1 MIINYIKT
9 HSVKFVLFG
18 LLAVGFGSCNN
29 ENNKQV
35 LTREIPFT
43 KEGTLR
49 LIRSTNDSLI
59 ATLDIEI
66 AEGEYETAT
75 GLMYRNSMEDH
86 QAMLFIFERESPL
99 SFYMKNTQFPLD
111 IIYLN
116 EALEIVE
123 VYRDTK
129 PFDPTPLPSR
139 RPAKYVLEV
148 NAGLVA
154 QWKLLPIDR
163 AEFSRIDQ

>member
-1 MIINYIKT
+1 MKKNYLK
-9 HSVKFVLFG
+9 
-18 LLAVGFGSCNN
+18 LAVLGMLAIGMHGCKN
-29 ENNKQV
+29 EKNQEV
-35 LTREIPFT
+35 LTKAIPFK
-43 KEGTLR
+43 KEGTLK
-49 LIRSTNDSLI
+49 LVRSTNDSLI
-59 ATLDIEI
+59 TTLDIEI
-66 AEGEYETAT
+66 AEGDYETAT

-116 EALEIVE
+116 EALQIVE
-123 VYRDTK
+123 VYRNAK

-139 RPAKYVLEV
+139 KPAKYVLEV

-163 AEFSRIDQ
+163 AEFTRIDP

>member
-1 MIINYIKT
+1 MKKNYLK
-9 HSVKFVLFG
+9 
-18 LLAVGFGSCNN
+18 LAVLGMLAIGMHGCKN
-29 ENNKQV
+29 EKNQEV
-35 LTREIPFT
+35 LTKAIPFK
-43 KEGTLR
+43 KEGTLK
-49 LIRSTNDSLI
+49 LVRSTNDSLI
-59 ATLDIEI
+59 TTLDIEI
-66 AEGEYETAT
+66 AEGDYETAT

-116 EALEIVE
+116 EALQIVE
-123 VYRDTK
+123 VYRDAK

-139 RPAKYVLEV
+139 KPAKYVLEV

-163 AEFSRIDQ
+163 AEFTRIDP

>member
-1 MIINYIKT
+1 MKK
-9 HSVKFVLFG
+9 HSLKIVLFA
-18 LLAVGFGSCNN
+18 LLTLGVVSCKDEKNQ
-29 ENNKQV
+29 QV
-35 LTREIPFT
+35 LTKEIPFT
-43 KEGTLR
+43 KEGTLS
-49 LIRSTNDSLI
+49 LVRSTNDSLI

-66 AEGEYETAT
+66 AEGDYETAT
-75 GLMYRNSMEDH
+75 GLMYRNSMRDD

-116 EALEIVE
+116 KALQIVE
-123 VYRDTK
+123 VHRDAK
-129 PFDPTPLPSR
+129 PFDPTPLPSG

-154 QWKLLPIDR
+154 KWKLLPIDR
-163 AEFSRIDQ
+163 AEFSRINP

>member
-18 LLAVGFGSCNN
+18 LLAVGLGSCKN

-49 LIRSTNDSLI
+49 LIRSHHYDSLI

-66 AEGEYETAT
+66 AEGA
-75 GLMYRNSMEDH
+75 
-86 QAMLFIFERESPL
+86 I
-99 SFYMKNTQFPLD
+99 
-111 IIYLN
+111 
-116 EALEIVE
+116 
-123 VYRDTK
+123 
-129 PFDPTPLPSR
+129 
-139 RPAKYVLEV
+139 
-148 NAGLVA
+148 
-154 QWKLLPIDR
+154 
-163 AEFSRIDQ
+163 

>member
-18 LLAVGFGSCNN
+18 LLAVGLGSCKN

-75 GLMYRNSMEDH
+75 GLMYRNSMKDH

-99 SFYMKNTQFPLD
+99 SFYMKNTQFSLD

-116 EALEIVE
+116 EALEIV
-123 VYRDTK
+123 
-129 PFDPTPLPSR
+129 
-139 RPAKYVLEV
+139 
-148 NAGLVA
+148 
-154 QWKLLPIDR
+154 
-163 AEFSRIDQ
+163 